1 MSRCRSWHSVQ
12 CCGNGIARRDEIRH
26 DASIDE
32 QLTLVFTLIAQLVT
46 SVEYT
51 PHLWTETECV
61 RQDLKDYIPIR
72 GAIPR
77 ATQCRETER
86 VRGIVGEVEAAFER
100 VRLALGV
107 GETDPARSDEAR
119 QLRNVRG
126 FRAKGKRSILTW
138 CSAAV

>member
-1 MSRCRSWHSVQ
+1 M
-12 CCGNGIARRDEIRH
+12 
-26 DASIDE
+26 
-32 QLTLVFTLIAQLVT
+32 
-46 SVEYT
+46 
-51 PHLWTETECV
+51 

-77 ATQCRETER
+77 ATQRRETER

-126 FRAKGKRSILTW
+126 FRAKGSTRTREILKRRGQRRLQ
-138 CSAAV
+138 